1 MIEKTYG
8 LTADDYEELL
18 ALQGG
23 GCAVCGGKPKSKRL
37 AVDHDHGTGA
47 VRGLVCSRHNHE
59 ALGALNDSLA
69 MVTALWHY
77 LNTPPA
83 QGHWR
88 PLTEQSQLAPSESAT
103 RPSKPSA
110 EDLGIVTH
118 AGGKRREAGSAAPAE
133 GECERLHAIPA
144 GAESVPGKRGVWK
157 VWVTDDPDT
166 DAPF

>member
-8 LTADDYEELL
+8 LTSDDYDELL

-37 AVDHDHGTGA
+37 AVDHDHQTGA

-83 QGHWR
+83 QGAWS
-88 PLTEQSQLAPSESAT
+88 PLTSQPQLAPVESAT
-103 RPSKPSA
+103 RPSKPSL
-110 EDLGIVTH
+110 EDMGIVTQTSSKPSRAANVATPDAECTKPH
-118 AGGKRREAGSAAPAE
+118 FVPAGSQ
-133 GECERLHAIPA
+133 
-144 GAESVPGKRGVWK
+144 SVPGKRGLWK
-157 VWVTDDPDT
+157 VWASADPET
-166 DAPF
+166 PAPF